1 MISNQPQ
8 QQHRRAS
15 INNFPM
21 LLHIETEE
29 EATRDMNSEAFRD
42 ITSKLIE
49 FLLNIPYTL
58 EGFSHIQ
65 RSKETLSWNS
75 ACGFSYNSSA
85 RYHCL
90 NSKKLLSFLK
100 RVFGKGNASEFMSGF
115 LLSTYTSIALHL
127 TVLVGIDWCQITSYS
142 SMRFVS

>member
-15 INNFPM
+15 INNFPI
-21 LLHIETEE
+21 LSNIGTEE
-29 EATRDMNSEAFRD
+29 EATRDMNLEAFRD

-49 FLLNIPYTL
+49 FVLNIPHTL

-85 RYHCL
+85 QYHYL
-90 NSKKLLSFLK
+90 DSKKQLSFLK
-100 RVFGKGNASEFMSGF
+100 RVSGKGNASEFMSGSPSVHIHQ
-115 LLSTYTSIALHL
+115 LL
-127 TVLVGIDWCQITSYS
+127 
-142 SMRFVS
+142 